1 MRRVRAAAAFVACAF
16 LAAASPTGC
25 GAGNVRT
32 DVVIVNAGEPQNPLV
47 PTNTNDSNGGRIID
61 RLFAGLM
68 SYDAR
73 GRPELEVAQSIE
85 TNDDINYRITL
96 KPGWTFSD
104 GTPVTAHSFVDAW
117 NYGAL
122 AANVQ
127 LQQSFFNPI
136 AGFDEVAAPKPVATT
151 MSGLRVV
158 DDHQF
163 TVQLKAPTI
172 DFKLRLGF
180 SPFYPLPAAALKDMT
195 SFGQHPIG
203 NGPYKFDDASGG
215 AAWQHNVKLDLV
227 PNPGYHGNR
236 IPQNKGL
243 RFVFY
248 ANLETAY
255 ADLLSSNLDVLDTIP
270 SSLLSVYRRDLGDRY
285 VSAPAAVNQTLDTP
299 LRLPHFGGEEG
310 RLRRQALSA
319 AINRAQICRQIYSG
333 ARAPARDFTASSL
346 PGFDPHIEGNDAL
359 DFDPD
364 RARQLW
370 SQADA
375 IAKWSGR
382 YAIAYNADGG
392 HQEWVDA
399 VANSIKNILGID
411 AVGVPQPT
419 FATFRTQVTTRS
431 IATAF
436 RAGWQG
442 DFPSMLEFLEPLF
455 VTGAGAN
462 DVGYSN
468 QQFDAAI
475 AAAEAAPGLQQSFAL
490 ANSAQRILLRD
501 MPVVPLWYT
510 ISVAGRSPA
519 VSHVALTWN
528 GLPDYE
534 HIVKA

>member
-1 MRRVRAAAAFVACAF
+1 MRRVRAAAALVAFAF

-96 KPGWTFSD
+96 KPGWTFTD
-104 GTPVTAHSFVDAW
+104 GTAVTAHSFVDAW

-122 AANVQ
+122 AANAQ
-127 LQQSFFNPI
+127 LQQSFFGPI
-136 AGFDEVAAPKPVATT
+136 AGFDEVAAAKPTAST
-151 MSGLRVV
+151 MSGLQVV

-163 TVQLKAPTI
+163 TVHLKGPTI
-172 DFKLRLGF
+172 DFTLRLGF
-180 SPFYPLPAAALKDMT
+180 SPFYPLPAAALKDMAD
-195 SFGQHPIG
+195 FGQHPIG
-203 NGPYKFDDASGG
+203 NGPYKFDDAPGG

-227 PNPGYHGNR
+227 PNTGYHGNR
-236 IPQNKGL
+236 VPQNKGL

-364 RARQLW
+364 RARRLW

-375 IAKWSGR
+375 ISKWSGR
-382 YAIAYNADGG
+382 YAIAYNAAG
-392 HQEWVDA
+392 A
-399 VANSIKNILGID
+399 
-411 AVGVPQPT
+411 PQPT

-468 QQFDAAI
+468 PQFDAAI
-475 AAAEAAPGLQQSFAL
+475 DAAEAAPDLQQSFAL

>member
-1 MRRVRAAAAFVACAF
+1 MRRVRAAAAFVACGL
-16 LAAASPTGC
+16 LAAASLTGC

-32 DVVIVNAGEPQNPLV
+32 DVVIVNAGEPQNPLI

-68 SYDAR
+68 SYDAK

-85 TNDDINYRITL
+85 TSDDINYRITL
-96 KPGWTFSD
+96 KSGWTFSD
-104 GTPVTAHSFVDAW
+104 GTAVTAHSFVDTW

-122 AANVQ
+122 AANAQ
-127 LQQSFFNPI
+127 LQQSFFTPI
-136 AGFDEVAAPKPVATT
+136 AGFDEVAAPKPAATT

-172 DFKLRLGF
+172 DFRLRLGF
-180 SPFYPLPAAALKDMT
+180 SPFYPLPAVALKDMT

-203 NGPYKFDDASGG
+203 NGPYKFDDAPGG

-299 LRLPHFGGEEG
+299 LRLSHFGGEEG

-346 PGFDPHIEGNDAL
+346 PGFDPHIVGNDAL
-359 DFDPD
+359 EFDPD
-364 RARQLW
+364 RARRLW

-455 VTGAGAN
+455 VTGAGAD

-468 QQFDAAI
+468 PQFDAAI
-475 AAAEAAPGLQQSFAL
+475 GAAEAAPSLQESFAL
-490 ANSAQRILLRD
+490 ANAAQRILFRD